1 MNPAREPAPFP
12 DSTSVIPELIFGNYW
27 SPEAVSRLIR
37 SKCAAGETPAF
48 LFLGRKEAGLLRE
61 HLAEVF
67 GTEAVATLHETYYMG
82 LKVVEIQV
90 SSFFYTGGRKRACT
104 LQDPGSRRPAVR
116 DRASEMLW
124 PFRI

>member
-1 MNPAREPAPFP
+1 MPHEIVTTLVMNQPGGHVCCSRFDCLRAPTHPIMNPAREPAPFP

-48 LFLGRKEAGLLRE
+48 LFLGRKEAALLPD

-67 GTEAVATLHETYYMG
+67 GAEAVATLHETYYMG
-82 LKVVEIQV
+82 LKVVEIQ
-90 SSFFYTGGRKRACT
+90 
-104 LQDPGSRRPAVR
+104 
-116 DRASEMLW
+116 AS
-124 PFRI
+124 